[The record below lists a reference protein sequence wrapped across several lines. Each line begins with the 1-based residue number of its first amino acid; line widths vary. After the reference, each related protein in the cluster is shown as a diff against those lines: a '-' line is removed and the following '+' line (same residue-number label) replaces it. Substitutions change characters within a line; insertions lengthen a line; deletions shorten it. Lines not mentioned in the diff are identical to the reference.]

1 MFPFLFKIIL
11 KDVKDVFFKKVPN
24 YLILEYN
31 KKRTSLNI
39 KLFKRKKH

>member
-11 KDVKDVFFKKVPN
+11 KDVFFKNVPN

-31 KKRTSLNI
+31 KKRTS
-39 KLFKRKKH
+39 